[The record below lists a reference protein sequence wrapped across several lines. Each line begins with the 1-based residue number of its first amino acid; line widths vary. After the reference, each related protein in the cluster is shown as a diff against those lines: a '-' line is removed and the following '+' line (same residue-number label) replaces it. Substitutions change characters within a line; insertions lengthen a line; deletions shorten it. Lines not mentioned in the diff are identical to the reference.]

1 MANDWTRLLQE
12 ASKRRGPEGL
22 RSHYKL
28 TGQLQGTGYVL
39 LGVALSAAYR
49 KTREHF
55 AKPASPAAP
64 PQPSPGAPGTPGDG
78 PGVHET
84 ESRGR
89 PAGA

>member
-55 AKPASPAAP
+55 AKPATATAP
-64 PQPSPGAPGTPGDG
+64 PQPSPGAPGAHEPETP
-78 PGVHET
+78 
-84 ESRGR
+84 RGR